1 MSHRIGRVNEEIRAV
16 LAATLPTVKDPR
28 VPEFISVTE
37 VQTTPDLKQAKVF
50 VSVIS
55 GEEQQVLKGLKSSAG
70 FLRRALAT
78 KLNLRYTPELFFY
91 MDGSIKEGLKINQ
104 ILTDIAKKEEEK

>member
-1 MSHRIGRVNEEIRAV
+1 M
-16 LAATLPTVKDPR
+16 
-28 VPEFISVTE
+28 
-37 VQTTPDLKQAKVF
+37 F

-55 GEEQQVLKGLKSSAG
+55 GEEKEVLKGLKSSAG
-70 FLRRALAT
+70 YLRRALASR
-78 KLNLRYTPELFFY
+78 LNLRYTPELFFY